1 MRLQRR
7 FKEGRAAAR
16 RAGGVAGLYWKC
28 RHPLERKR
36 KELAVPDEQ
45 LDNDKTGNRALMTVN
60 CKSGGGTHQSYYGV
74 AETVGK
80 GNVKATRGSEPATG
94 HILMV

>member
-1 MRLQRR
+1 MKLQRR
-7 FKEGRAAAR
+7 FEEGRAAAR

-45 LDNDKTGNRALMTVN
+45 LDNDKTGNRAADDSEL
-60 CKSGGGTHQSYYGV
+60 Q
-74 AETVGK
+74 
-80 GNVKATRGSEPATG
+80 TRRRDASKLPG
-94 HILMV
+94 H

>member
-16 RAGGVAGLYWKC
+16 RTGGVARLYWKC

-36 KELAVPDEQ
+36 KELAVPDKQ
-45 LDNDKTGNRALMTVN
+45 LDNDKTGNRAADDSELQTGRREAS
-60 CKSGGGTHQSYYGV
+60 KL
-74 AETVGK
+74 
-80 GNVKATRGSEPATG
+80 RGR
-94 HILMV
+94 